1 MPPTRNRPSSG
12 FSLLVEI
19 EGVGSSV
26 FKEVE
31 SLGSESEVIETLE
44 GGHKAPGRRLR
55 FPNVTL
61 RRALTGDRTLWNWRQ
76 AVVEGNFQ
84 RRAVVIAL
92 LDGTGQQVLGWRLL
106 RAWPAK
112 WELAELDASKHEV
125 AIETVEL
132 AHEGLE
138 LES

>member
-1 MPPTRNRPSSG
+1 M
-12 FSLLVEI
+12 
-19 EGVGSSV
+19 
-26 FKEVE
+26 
-31 SLGSESEVIETLE
+31 
-44 GGHKAPGRRLR
+44 
-55 FPNVTL
+55 
-61 RRALTGDRTLWNWRQ
+61 LWDWRQ

-92 LDGTGQQVLGWRLL
+92 LDGTGRQVLRWRLL